1 MKVFFILIIFSFT
14 LATCQG
20 ECFGGFSLPIDG
32 KEVPIRT
39 CADTYDGKKHLIVST
54 WKTAESFSCECAQIG
69 LQCCKEYV
77 AVA

>member
-20 ECFGGFSLPIDG
+20 ECYGSVPLPIDG
-32 KEVPIRT
+32 EDVPLRT
-39 CADTYDGKKHLIVST
+39 CVDTHDGQKHLIVST
-54 WKTAESFSCECAQIG
+54 WKTANSFSCECTQIG
-69 LQCCKEYV
+69 LQCCQKYV